1 MQEITVETSVGR
13 TPPPIPPITPSSS
26 MLAGAKPLENG
37 ESEWISNKVG
47 KSKKVRLLVSGG
59 DMGPKEIPF
68 IPLTHVRRAKA

>member
-1 MQEITVETSVGR
+1 
-13 TPPPIPPITPSSS
+13 